1 MGDSREWMISETSA
15 FFKERI
21 MEEHWVYSVST
32 YLWPWGVKDTGE
44 GSKDKCKEEEE
55 VFDLI

>member
-1 MGDSREWMISETSA
+1 MISETSA

-32 YLWPWGVKDTGE
+32 YLWPWGVKDVGE
-44 GSKDKCKEEEE
+44 GSKDKLKEEEE
-55 VFDLI
+55 VFNLIQGSFV